1 MGMRIRTNV
10 PSLIAQRHAENNNND
25 MSKSFERLSSGFRIN
40 RSADDAAG
48 LAVGESIKAKTRGL
62 NQAKRNA
69 TDGVSMIQ
77 IAEGATN
84 EMSNI
89 LIRLRELTVQSASD
103 TIGDT
108 ERGFLNRE
116 YVSLVDEV
124 DRIAK
129 TAEYNGTKFFD
140 TETPKMVIQVGV
152 NGTSPE
158 ENIDTI
164 TLDFS
169 GLQLNAETLG
179 LGKGAEIGPSSD
191 GGSAPSRDDIA
202 GKLNVLDTALKSL
215 AGERA
220 TLGAVQNRLNSSIS
234 NLGVAT
240 ENMSL
245 ARSRIMDVDYAEETS
260 TLTQSRILTQA
271 STAVL
276 SQANSSQ
283 ESALSLLSRL

>member
-10 PSLIAQRHAENNNND
+10 PSLIAQRHAENNNGE
-25 MSKSFERLSSGFRIN
+25 MSKSYERLSSGFRIN

-69 TDGVSMIQ
+69 TDAVSMIQ

-116 YVSLVDEV
+116 YVALVDEI

-129 TAEYNGTKFFD
+129 TAEYNGTKFFA
-140 TETPKMVIQVGV
+140 TENPKMVIQVGV

-164 TLDFS
+164 NLDFS
-169 GLQLNAETLG
+169 GLQITTETLG
-179 LGKGAEIGPSSD
+179 LGKESEIGPKNIGD
-191 GGSAPSRDDIA
+191 TAPTRDEIA
-202 GKLNVLDTALKSL
+202 GRLTVLDTALKSI

-234 NLGVAT
+234 NLGIAT

-245 ARSRIMDVDYAEETS
+245 ARSRIMDVDYAQETS
-260 TLTQSRILTQA
+260 TLTQSKIMTQA

-276 SQANSSQ
+276 SQANVSQ
-283 ESALSLLSRL
+283 ENALALLSRL